1 MLKKWLTE
9 WKVSPELY
17 KKLSFFALIGLS
29 LIIVSGG
36 AVRLTQS
43 GLGCPT
49 WPNCQGNQLVAQFSF
64 HPMVEFTNRIVTIF
78 LTVAVMI
85 ATAAAFFRKP
95 FRRDLAWLSM
105 GMVGGLLAQV
115 VLGGITVLEKLAPPF
130 VMAHFLLSLVCVLD
144 AIILYYRASGS
155 QDKPTRVVT
164 KEVMWL
170 GRIILGAL
178 TFVVVIGT
186 AVTGS
191 GPHSGSPLAKRL
203 PFPLRDV
210 AQLHADGVL
219 FLIGLTLAMLFLLH
233 QSNAPENVLKRGRAL
248 LWLMAI
254 QGAIGYTQYFSNL
267 PALLVEFHIAGAAIL
282 WIAVLW
288 FNLTLFDRGEMDKG
302 PSDDEPSEITSDT
315 LSSFGS

>member
-1 MLKKWLTE
+1 
-9 WKVSPELY
+9 
-17 KKLSFFALIGLS
+17 
-29 LIIVSGG
+29 
-36 AVRLTQS
+36 
-43 GLGCPT
+43 
-49 WPNCQGNQLVAQFSF
+49 
-64 HPMVEFTNRIVTIF
+64 MVEFTNRIVTIF

-178 TFVVVIGT
+178 TFVVAIGT

-254 QGAIGYTQYFSNL
+254 QGTIGYTQYFSNL

-288 FNLTLFDRGEMDKG
+288 FNLTLFDRGEMDKA
-302 PSDDEPSEITSDT
+302 PSDYEPSEITSDT